1 LFLINDLCLGGAER
15 TLLSYVNHASAVRPV
30 VGLLRPAQDLLAEL
44 DPDVEL
50 ATLSGSLPPDRTA
63 PPRPAHWPRR
73 GQPRGR
79 MLLETPALAL
89 QVPRLVRLARA
100 RHCPVISTFLNR
112 AHTLALLAL
121 AVDPELRVVINVHEM
136 LSHHLDIHFAKAER
150 RIMREF
156 IRRTFPRARA
166 IVAVSEGVKS
176 DLAASFGIDPEL
188 VTVVH
193 NPLDLARIRRAGAE
207 PMLAGA
213 ESPGDD
219 GPLIVA
225 VGRLVHLKGFDL
237 LIRAVARLPRETRA
251 RLVIVGEGEARP
263 ELERLVGELGVADRV
278 ELAGARIEPWSE
290 MRRAQVVA
298 VPSRSEAFPSVIGE
312 AMALGRPVIAA
323 RCSEG
328 VAEYLEHGRSGM
340 LVPPDDVD
348 ALSAGLAQLLA
359 DEALRGRLGA
369 EGLRRVEAF
378 ALAPAVA
385 RYERL
390 LVSVGEA

>member
-1 LFLINDLCLGGAER
+1 VAPPGVLFLINDLCLGGAER
-15 TLLSYVNHASAVRPV
+15 TLLSYVNHARAVRPV
-30 VGLLRPAQDLLAEL
+30 IALLRPALDLVGEL
-44 DPDVEL
+44 DPGVEL
-50 ATLSGSLPPDRTA
+50 ATLSGSLPTDRTA
-63 PPRPAHWPRR
+63 PAGPTPWPRR

-79 MLLETPALAL
+79 MLLESPALVL

-100 RHCPVISTFLNR
+100 RRCPVISTFLNR
-112 AHTLALLAL
+112 AHTIALLAL
-121 AVDPELRVVINVHEM
+121 AMDPELRVVINVHEM
-136 LSHHLDIHFAKAER
+136 LSHHLDIHFARAER
-150 RIMREF
+150 RVMREF

-166 IVAVSEGVKS
+166 IVAVSEGVRD
-176 DLAASFGIDPEL
+176 DLAASFGIEPEL
-188 VTVVH
+188 VTVLH
-193 NPLDLARIRRAGAE
+193 NPLDLARIRRAAGE
-207 PMLAGA
+207 PPA
-213 ESPGDD
+213 DV
-219 GPLIVA
+219 PLIVA

-237 LIRAVARLPRETRA
+237 LIRAVARLPREMGT

-263 ELERLVGELGVADRV
+263 ELERLAGELGVADRV
-278 ELAGARIEPWSE
+278 ELAGARLEPWSV

-328 VAEYLEHGRSGM
+328 VAEYLENGRAGL

-348 ALSAGLAQLLA
+348 ALSAGLARLLE
-359 DEALRGRLGA
+359 DEALRSRLAA

-378 ALAPAVA
+378 ALGPAVA

-390 LVSVGEA
+390 LVSVSEA